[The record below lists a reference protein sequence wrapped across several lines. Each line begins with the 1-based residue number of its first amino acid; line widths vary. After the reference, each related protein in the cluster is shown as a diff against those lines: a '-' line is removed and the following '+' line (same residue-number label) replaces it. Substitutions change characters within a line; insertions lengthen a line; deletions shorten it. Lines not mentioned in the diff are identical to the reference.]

1 MDESNIFKLIR
12 TIELFTNESIMR
24 WTRAFQPNIGISS
37 ILVLAELRD
46 KGKKRQSFLSNEL
59 GYTPGAMTNIANKLI
74 KEGYAERKYDEDDR
88 RVVLLAIT
96 DNGVAVLNEAKQ
108 TGQELRKELFTA
120 LSETEMAQFLAIH
133 EKLLK
138 GLEK

>member
-12 TIELFTNESIMR
+12 TSELFTNESIMR
-24 WTRAFQPNIGISS
+24 WTSAFQPNIGISS

-46 KGKKRQSFLSNEL
+46 KGKQRQSFLSNEL
-59 GYTPGAMTNIANKLI
+59 GYTPGAMTNIASKLI
-74 KEGYAERKYDEDDR
+74 KEGYAERKYDENDR
-88 RVVLLAIT
+88 RVVFLMIT
-96 DNGVAVLNEAKQ
+96 DKGMTVLNEAKQ
-108 TGQELRKELFTA
+108 TGEELRKELFA
-120 LSETEMAQFLAIH
+120 VLSEAEMAQFLAIH